1 MRTEIHIEGVV
12 VQPEG
17 LWWERRGQQRGL
29 LGSILRQSV
38 QEGDNYS
45 FWMSP
50 ISRKAA
56 RDHRL
61 LAFKKSDLQQERS
74 YDSIKDKVETT
85 DY

>member
-1 MRTEIHIEGVV
+1 
-12 VQPEG
+12 
-17 LWWERRGQQRGL
+17 
-29 LGSILRQSV
+29 
-38 QEGDNYS
+38 
-45 FWMSP
+45 MSP